1 MESTSRCSDALLA
14 ATTAATCEEKRG
26 VLIDWLFCQV
36 DGMSVVV
43 IAVGLFFMI
52 LKRRSH

>member
-26 VLIDWLFCQV
+26 VLIDWLFCQI

-43 IAVGLFFMI
+43 IAVGLF
-52 LKRRSH
+52 S